1 MARKPV
7 DPRLAKAYPETD
19 QLSRNVRMLMEQNRT
34 SPDELMQHLGLC
46 RNTFYKRLKFPRE
59 FTAGNLEDMAK
70 LWGVSVSQLCGK
82 PVMTAD
88 APLTYD
94 GEVLA

>member
-7 DPRLAKAYPETD
+7 DPRLAEAYPETD
-19 QLSRNVRMLMEQNRT
+19 QLGKTIKQLMIQNDMT
-34 SPDELMQHLGLC
+34 ADELGEYLGVC
-46 RNTFYKRLKFPRE
+46 HNTIYQRLKFPRE

-82 PVMTAD
+82 PRLMAD
-88 APLTYD
+88 EPLALD
-94 GEVLA
+94 GKVLA

>member
-1 MARKPV
+1 MAKKPI
-7 DPRLAKAYPETD
+7 DPRLAEAYPETD
-19 QLSRNVRMLMEQNRT
+19 QLGKTIRQLMIQNDMT
-34 SPDELMQHLGLC
+34 ADELGEYLGIC
-46 RNTFYKRLKFPRE
+46 HNTIYQRLKFPRE

-82 PVMTAD
+82 PVQMAD
-88 APLTYD
+88 APLTFD

>member
-19 QLSRNVRMLMEQNRT
+19 QLSRNVRMMMEQNRT
-34 SPDELMQHLGLC
+34 SPDELMQYLGLC

-82 PVMTAD
+82 PRLMAD
-88 APLTYD
+88 EPI
-94 GEVLA
+94 EVAG